1 MAEQEGSMTDKQMY
15 NSIKCNGSCS
25 SQRK

>member
-1 MAEQEGSMTDKQMY
+1 MAEQEGSMTDKQIY
-15 NSIKCNGSCS
+15 NSIKCNESCL